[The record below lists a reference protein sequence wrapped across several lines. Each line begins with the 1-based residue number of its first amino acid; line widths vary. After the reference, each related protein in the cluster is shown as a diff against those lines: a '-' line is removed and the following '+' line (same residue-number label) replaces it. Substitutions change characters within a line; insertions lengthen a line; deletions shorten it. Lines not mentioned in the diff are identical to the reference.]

1 MNGFK
6 KYYIGYIVGILL
18 SIAAGVTV
26 GLLVDFTALQSIRV
40 FLISSWVIAGIAAV
54 TALVLGVYNIYNYN
68 TALAKQLKNHIMLLV
83 TGIAATL
90 IFTAITALL
99 IDMGTL
105 TLAALKILTAFGVL
119 SIGLVITAAFSFIY
133 WLIKKASFT
142 VEQ

>member
-40 FLISSWVIAGIAAV
+40 FLISSWVIAGLAAV

-83 TGIAATL
+83 
-90 IFTAITALL
+90 IF
-99 IDMGTL
+99 L
-105 TLAALKILTAFGVL
+105 TKL
-119 SIGLVITAAFSFIY
+119 
-133 WLIKKASFT
+133 W
-142 VEQ
+142 Q